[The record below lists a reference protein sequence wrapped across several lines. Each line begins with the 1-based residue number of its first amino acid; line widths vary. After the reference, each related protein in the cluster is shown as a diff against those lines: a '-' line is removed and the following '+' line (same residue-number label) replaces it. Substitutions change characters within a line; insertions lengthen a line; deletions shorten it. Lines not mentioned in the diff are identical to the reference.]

1 MDRSKSKGSLSG
13 GKSTSTG
20 TKKKKSKSYSRLLSS
35 ASSESIEEQKLSRSR
50 RQVVDSTDDEQKP
63 RRSKIYSESLRE
75 KQLIK
80 SKWENA
86 VITTDEEDQR
96 PRNSNGSSK
105 VVPVVNKSSTI
116 KQPQTEIKS
125 SGRDNEMIFFDIE
138 TTGTA
143 KAEIIEF
150 GAIIVD
156 KFTYREKSRYET
168 LIKPYGEISYHAGLV
183 HKITIEML
191 NSKPRFKDVADKIF
205 DALDGRIWV
214 GHSINTADIP
224 ILNKAFTSINHAL
237 PKEHARIDTLP
248 LFRQRFGK
256 RAGDLKMATLGS
268 YFGLGKEDHR
278 GLSDSIMTMNVMKCI
293 ALSSMLGEE
302 MPKTFPKFVEKAA
315 SSGSSKSNKSERD
328 M

>member
-1 MDRSKSKGSLSG
+1 MDRSNTKGSLSG
-13 GKSTSTG
+13 GKSTSSRN
-20 TKKKKSKSYSRLLSS
+20 KKKKNKSSSRLLSS
-35 ASSESIEEQKLSRSR
+35 ASSEDIQEQKLSKSR
-50 RQVVDSTDDEQKP
+50 RQVIDTTDEEEQKP
-63 RRSKIYSESLRE
+63 RKSKVSLESPQE
-75 KQLIK
+75 KQIIK
-80 SKWENA
+80 SKWESI

-96 PRNSNGSSK
+96 PRSSK
-105 VVPVVNKSSTI
+105 VVPIVKKSSTI
-116 KQPQTEIKS
+116 KQSQPEAKLS
-125 SGRDNEMIFFDIE
+125 SRENEMIFFDIE

-143 KAEIIEF
+143 TAEVIEF

-168 LIKPYGEISYHAGLV
+168 LIRPYGEISYHAGLV

-214 GHSINTADIP
+214 GHSINSADIP
-224 ILNKAFTSINHAL
+224 ILNKAFAAIKHAL

-268 YFGLGKEDHR
+268 YFGLGKEQHR
-278 GLSDSIMTMNVMKCI
+278 ALSDSIMTFDVMKCI

-302 MPKTFPKFVEKAA
+302 MPKTFPKFVEKSA
-315 SSGSSKSNKSERD
+315 SSGSTKINKSERN